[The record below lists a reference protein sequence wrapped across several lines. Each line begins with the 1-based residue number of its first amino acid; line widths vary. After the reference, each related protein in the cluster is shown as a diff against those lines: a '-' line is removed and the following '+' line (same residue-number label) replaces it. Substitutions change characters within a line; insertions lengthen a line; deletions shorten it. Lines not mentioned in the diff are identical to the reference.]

1 MCTGY
6 MYTYIYIISIYYVY
20 LHYNIYSIN
29 LSTNRTSEHTI
40 FTITEVDLAIKHGVL
55 TFKWLLTFILWFG
68 SDWAQRIPRKRSS
81 ADRLR
86 QMIRKHFFRQYGP
99 KSETCKPLHGMI
111 LKPLQ
116 WCCRISLYI
125 YIYSLNHTKTKKA
138 VGIFVCTEY
147 KDSTLIQGVILCAS
161 SQVVWRFFCWKSS
174 NSMETFPLSRLTK
187 WQKPNLCGLLIH
199 TDTSWCCIPQTVWN
213 TVPSST
219 FRPLRCWGMDPDNSH
234 GDQTNPSLKL
244 RGCPRYSRYKKKHNL
259 PIKY

>member
-1 MCTGY
+1 MVFWDQLSTKSTLRLGKLGAHNKKSACKTDAIGCVLAICIHI
-6 MYTYIYIISIYYVY
+6 YIYIISIYYVY

-116 WCCRISLYI
+116 WCCRISFIYI
-125 YIYSLNHTKTKKA
+125 YILFESHKN
-138 VGIFVCTEY
+138 
-147 KDSTLIQGVILCAS
+147 
-161 SQVVWRFFCWKSS
+161 
-174 NSMETFPLSRLTK
+174 
-187 WQKPNLCGLLIH
+187 QKGRRHICLH
-199 TDTSWCCIPQTVWN
+199 WV
-213 TVPSST
+213 
-219 FRPLRCWGMDPDNSH
+219 
-234 GDQTNPSLKL
+234 
-244 RGCPRYSRYKKKHNL
+244 
-259 PIKY
+259 